1 MKFIEYLLSEEMVP
15 VGKGNIPGPK
25 MRERGSVEA
34 SIQKGISGLNDAVA
48 SGNWKYAES
57 LLSHMLQQV
66 QNLTAGS
73 EGAPSLEKPSM
84 KI

>member
-15 VGKGNIPGPK
+15 VATGNVPGPK

-34 SIQKGISGLNDAVA
+34 SIQQGLAGINDAVA
-48 SGNWKYAES
+48 KGNWKYAES
-57 LLSHMLQQV
+57 LLAHMLKQV
-66 QNLTAGS
+66 QTLGAESTA
-73 EGAPSLEKPSM
+73 PNLEKPSF